1 MLGLSACSEDSP
13 AVSNAPAAS
22 SSAASS
28 SAAPTSEAPSTTSTP
43 AAPSTTA
50 APTTS
55 AAPSTTA
62 APSTSVPVPAGG
74 MTVKG
79 TGYTFVV
86 KKGFIDA
93 KGKVP
98 GASSVD
104 TMVLNAL
111 DKDGFAD
118 NINVV
123 QQSGASGASLSLLES
138 AAKTQLE
145 AAGATGYKV
154 LPRTTVAG
162 TEASHITANVKRADA
177 QGKTQR
183 YLVDQLYVLRGDKS
197 YVVTFSFNANAT
209 QATRDALINPTVA
222 SWKWTA

>member
-1 MLGLSACSEDSP
+1 M
-13 AVSNAPAAS
+13 
-22 SSAASS
+22 
-28 SAAPTSEAPSTTSTP
+28 
-43 AAPSTTA
+43 
-50 APTTS
+50 
-55 AAPSTTA
+55 
-62 APSTSVPVPAGG
+62 PAGG

-104 TMVLNAL
+104 TMVLNTL

-123 QQSGASGASLSLLES
+123 HQTGASGASLSLLET

-183 YLVDQLYVLRGDKS
+183 YLVDQLYILRGDKS
-197 YVVTFSFNANAT
+197 YVVTFSFNENAT